1 MELGIVLRPSCR
13 VVSLP
18 VPPSSSCRSSP
29 SLFPLCKSHPQRLRA
44 SFATHPLLLRSSW
57 LSLRESKGS
66 RPGRISGELT
76 LRVSSFQQ
84 IRLLVPSCARASTV
98 KTDPS
103 LVLKTKAVEIS
114 YGLKGASL
122 FLVGM
127 NGSMKTNLG
136 KLLAEDLR
144 YCYFD
149 SDSIVEQ
156 AFGGES
162 AAKSLREED
171 EKGYR
176 QSETEVLKQLSSM
189 GRLVVCAGDGAVQSS
204 DNLALLRH
212 GISIW
217 IETPITLLAKEITEN
232 GNQCPS
238 SWGVSASDSYAEV
251 MEKLAKVYE
260 EMKGGY
266 ATADVTVSLQR
277 VATRLG
283 CEKLEEVTA
292 HDMAM
297 EVLNELEKLTRVK
310 KMMEEAG
317 RPF

>member
-1 MELGIVLRPSCR
+1 MELGIALRPSCR

-18 VPPSSSCRSSP
+18 VPSSSSCRASP

-44 SFATHPLLLRSSW
+44 CFASHALLLRSSW
-57 LSLRESKGS
+57 QSLRESKGS
-66 RPGRISGELT
+66 RPGRISG
-76 LRVSSFQQ
+76 
-84 IRLLVPSCARASTV
+84 ARASTV

-114 YGLKGASL
+114 DGLKGASL

-149 SDSIVEQ
+149 SDSVVEQ

-217 IETPITLLAKEITEN
+217 IETPITLLAKEITEK
-232 GNQCPS
+232 GNQYPS
-238 SWGVSASDSYAEV
+238 SWGISASDSYAEV
-251 MEKLAKVYE
+251 TEKLAKVYE

>member
-66 RPGRISGELT
+66 RPGRISG
-76 LRVSSFQQ
+76 
-84 IRLLVPSCARASTV
+84 ARASTV

>member
-1 MELGIVLRPSCR
+1 MELGVVLRPSCR
-13 VVSLP
+13 VVGLS
-18 VPPSSSCRSSP
+18 VPPSSSVRDSSP
-29 SLFPLCKSHPQRLRA
+29 LFPLYKSHSDGQRLRA
-44 SFATHPLLLRSSW
+44 SLASHSLLLRSSW
-57 LSLRESKGS
+57 RSLSGGKSS
-66 RPGRISGELT
+66 RPGRVSG
-76 LRVSSFQQ
+76 
-84 IRLLVPSCARASTV
+84 ARASTV
-98 KTDPS
+98 KTDPF
-103 LVLKTKAVEIS
+103 LVLKAKAVEVS
-114 YGLKGASL
+114 YELKGTSL

-144 YCYFD
+144 YYYFD
-149 SDSIVEQ
+149 SDTVVEQ

-162 AAKSLREED
+162 AAKSLLEED

-176 QSETEVLKQLSSM
+176 ESETEVLKQLSSM

-212 GISIW
+212 GISVW
-217 IETPITLLAKEITEN
+217 IETPLTVLAKEITEK

-238 SWGVSASDSYAEV
+238 SWGISSSDSYPEV
-251 MEKLAKVYE
+251 LEKLVKVYE

-266 ATADVTVSLQR
+266 ATADATVSLQR

-283 CEKLEEVTA
+283 CENLEEVTPR
-292 HDMAM
+292 DMAI

-317 RPF
+317 KPF